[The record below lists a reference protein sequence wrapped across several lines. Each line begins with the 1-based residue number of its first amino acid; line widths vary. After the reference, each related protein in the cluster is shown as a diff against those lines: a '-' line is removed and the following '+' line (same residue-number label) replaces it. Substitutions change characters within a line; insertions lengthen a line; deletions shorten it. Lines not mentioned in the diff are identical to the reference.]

1 MIRIKWKI
9 FLLKITTENISKNK
23 TQKLYNNLIKPDADV
38 LKKSKGKN
46 KNIRSNILNVL
57 KNIESSVFE
66 GYYFNYK
73 NLPEESNETD
83 IPELESEESVAQGIN
98 IIRKGLKI
106 LTPNQ
111 MLSTLP
117 ISFLDNFYI
126 LCTGQ
131 KNLQSKS
138 IKVWSTLYKNGNNL
152 YEHWKQ

>member
-1 MIRIKWKI
+1 M
-9 FLLKITTENISKNK
+9 
-23 TQKLYNNLIKPDADV
+23 
-38 LKKSKGKN
+38 
-46 KNIRSNILNVL
+46 
-57 KNIESSVFE
+57 
-66 GYYFNYK
+66 
-73 NLPEESNETD
+73 PEESNETD

-98 IIRKGLKI
+98 IIGKGLKI

-152 YEHWKQ
+152 YEH